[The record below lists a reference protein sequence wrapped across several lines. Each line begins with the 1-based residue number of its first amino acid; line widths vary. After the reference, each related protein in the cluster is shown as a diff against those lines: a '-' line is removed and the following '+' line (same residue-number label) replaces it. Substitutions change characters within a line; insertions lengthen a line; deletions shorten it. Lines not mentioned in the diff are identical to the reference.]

1 MGEKETMNIN
11 EVKQSADS
19 VAVRPVPL
27 FASSWV
33 ALFSFLRSN
42 LQGEAGA
49 VAPESADHEGDCSKR

>member
-19 VAVRPVPL
+19 VAVHPVPL

-42 LQGEAGA
+42 LLGEAGA
-49 VAPESADHEGDCSKR
+49 GAPESTDDEGDCPRH